1 MHFQVK
7 SILKNI
13 TRNILYMF
21 FTTHKLQPQFL
32 SNIYLNLT
40 TTCNRIFLKFI
51 FLKPQKKKK
60 KHTCQLTVV
69 EISVLATLKII
80 EV

>member
-13 TRNILYMF
+13 TRTILYMF
-21 FTTHKLQPQFL
+21 FTTYKFQPQFL

-40 TTCNRIFLKFI
+40 TTGNRIFLKFI
-51 FLKPQKKKK
+51 FLKPQKKK
-60 KHTCQLTVV
+60 HTYQLTVA

>member
-51 FLKPQKKKK
+51 FLKPQKKK
-60 KHTCQLTVV
+60 HTYQLTVA

>member
-60 KHTCQLTVV
+60 HTCQLTVV

>member
-13 TRNILYMF
+13 TRTILYMF
-21 FTTHKLQPQFL
+21 FTTHKFQPQFL

-40 TTCNRIFLKFI
+40 TTGNRIFLKFI
-51 FLKPQKKKK
+51 FLKPQKKKT
-60 KHTCQLTVV
+60 HLPANCCGNFCIGHL
-69 EISVLATLKII
+69 ENN
-80 EV
+80 

>member
-60 KHTCQLTVV
+60 KKTHLPANCCGNFCIGHL
-69 EISVLATLKII
+69 ENN
-80 EV
+80 

>member
-60 KHTCQLTVV
+60 KTHLPANCCGNFCIGHL
-69 EISVLATLKII
+69 ENN
-80 EV
+80 